1 MNDTAKKIIVGAGAV
16 AVIAGGAMMAKK
28 TNEPVNTEELQ
39 LNEFYQKI
47 HDINVEHKKVKQKK
61 GRVLI
66 PFKNKEEDLLIKIK
80 DLNK

>member
-1 MNDTAKKIIVGAGAV
+1 MNDTAKKIIVGAGAA
-16 AVIAGGAMMAKK
+16 AVIATGAMLAKK
-28 TNEPVNTEELQ
+28 TNELTVNDGLQ

-66 PFKNKEEDLLIKIK
+66 PFKNKDKDLLIKIK